1 MIGDRGVNLLDDVN
15 CKKAKMITIFTR
27 SAEFFFTLFLMNPFW
42 ATFMKNQLLCSS
54 MDNIGGML
62 LNTHKEA
69 TFNSECML
77 V

>member
-1 MIGDRGVNLLDDVN
+1 MIGDRGANLLDDVN
-15 CKKAKMITIFTR
+15 CKKAKTAAISAR
-27 SAEFFFTLFLMNPFW
+27 SVENFLTLFLTNPFL
-42 ATFMKNQLLCSS
+42 ATFMKNRLLCCS

-62 LNTHKEA
+62 LNTHEEA